1 MKLPST
7 IKTDNPIPWGLSP
20 SELAHTVCGECIFL
34 SKTFHFSMAA
44 SWIFSFENQYILGGS
59 PRTPWDI
66 NISLAPLSFLLLF
79 LFLTALPQCGL
90 LVPRLGIKRVS
101 PALAAQLHHW
111 SAREVP
117 LSFPAAQPVTQ
128 NHILDTR
135 ECFQC
140 IKLKTPALPSHKH
153 NLGLSIL
160 TSSLPAPEFCPFGEM
175 SSKGKEDLKN
185 YLCL

>member
-34 SKTFHFSMAA
+34 SKPFTFLWLPLEFFPLKINTFLVAVP
-44 SWIFSFENQYILGGS
+44 G
-59 PRTPWDI
+59 TPWDI

-90 LVPRLGIKRVS
+90 LVPRLGIKRVP
-101 PALAAQLHHW
+101 PALAAQLNHW

-117 LSFPAAQPVTQ
+117 PLSFLQHNQSHKITSLTP
-128 NHILDTR
+128 R

-140 IKLKTPALPSHKH
+140 IKLKTPAPPSHKH

-160 TSSLPAPEFCPFGEM
+160 
-175 SSKGKEDLKN
+175 
-185 YLCL
+185 Y